1 MPVDRVIFIQYK
13 ILIILIFFVYCY
25 NRDNRT
31 TGLTSLKPINQFL
44 GTLSV
49 LDYAF

>member
-25 NRDNRT
+25 NRDHRT
-31 TGLTSLKPINQFL
+31 TDFTNLTPINQFP
-44 GTLSV
+44 GTLSL